1 MTDRSQ
7 RWLLLL
13 STIVLLVPVL
23 YTTLALPAPVWDEAL
38 HHLPVARSFG
48 PGLPGI
54 ELLRSYNSAVG
65 PAFYILAGNIGAAT
79 GYSIITLRLFVFF
92 CAALNAVLFFLI
104 ARRLAPGRGP
114 TALLLFVTYPY
125 FFTLSG
131 TFMSEQPALTFGLL
145 ALLLFTSTGPGR
157 AARLVLSGIAAG
169 VAILTRQFFVFLP
182 VGLALGECGM
192 RTGRRRWIGL
202 LLLLAPLLVITALLL
217 LWRGLAPPGFQERHH
232 PGFTLTG
239 LSSVLIWTGL
249 FFLPWL
255 LLRLRR
261 APRSPWLLV
270 ALLAIPVTMLAPE
283 PGAGITRALL
293 ALLPEPLMRIAVA
306 VLGTA
311 GAAWFVETVLG
322 LKGSSPPR
330 AAVAL
335 SAIALA
341 AMFALGG
348 PLVYE
353 RYYLLLYPLLLLAA
367 IPTLDA
373 KRSEAPP
380 QRGDVKR
387 SGTSPQRGELRVAL
401 AWSVAVQLPLAI
413 VHLLRLSGR

>member
-1 MTDRSQ
+1 
-7 RWLLLL
+7 
-13 STIVLLVPVL
+13 
-23 YTTLALPAPVWDEAL
+23 
-38 HHLPVARSFG
+38 
-48 PGLPGI
+48 
-54 ELLRSYNSAVG
+54 
-65 PAFYILAGNIGAAT
+65 
-79 GYSIITLRLFVFF
+79 
-92 CAALNAVLFFLI
+92 
-104 ARRLAPGRGP
+104 
-114 TALLLFVTYPY
+114 
-125 FFTLSG
+125 
-131 TFMSEQPALTFGLL
+131 
-145 ALLLFTSTGPGR
+145 
-157 AARLVLSGIAAG
+157 
-169 VAILTRQFFVFLP
+169 
-182 VGLALGECGM
+182 
-192 RTGRRRWIGL
+192 L

-387 SGTSPQRGELRVAL
+387 SGTSPQREELRVAL